1 MEEKVISIVDI
12 SPEILSVAVY
22 QRMSAIPADLRHLP
36 EKTLRNKLK
45 PSIEQVQLKNQFH
58 EEMNRAKNSKKK
70 MVMKRVFANIYKK
83 DFFYENVLYDHLLLA
98 WITTPVISL
107 ELKIQAA
114 LSLVTDR
121 FEELV
126 NMDINTTKNVKVD
139 GEWTAVSE
147 VCPRKASVLVSVIK
161 LLSDRHMG
169 LAIQK
174 QVTLNVNEPSTLEG
188 EKSELDMD
196 KVNIRLKELEEKLGE
211 TRITVLPDID

>member
-1 MEEKVISIVDI
+1 MEEKAISISDI
-12 SPEILSVAVY
+12 SPEILSSAVY
-22 QRMSAIPADLRHLP
+22 QRMVAIPTDLRRLP

-58 EEMNRAKNSKKK
+58 EEMKRAKNSKKK

-98 WITTPVISL
+98 WVTTPVIDL

-126 NMDINTTKNVKVD
+126 SMDINTTKNVKVD
-139 GEWTAVSE
+139 GVWTAVSE
-147 VCPRKASVLVSVIK
+147 VCPKKASVLVSVIK

-188 EKSELDMD
+188 EQAELDMD
-196 KVNIRLKELEEKLGE
+196 KVNTRLKELEEKLGE
-211 TRITVLPDID
+211 TRVTILPDID